1 MANIKTPDG
10 GFYVDSTEF
19 NVDYVNNVVTLAAGT
34 GGGQGGNFLP
44 LAGGTMDA
52 DAIING
58 TEELQITT
66 TDTGESGTVGITP
79 QGVTLV
85 HNTNSAADSRIR
97 AIENSVEIMANGTTV
112 TLNGT
117 GVNFGGG
124 ALSNIASIGASSSAI
139 AFENDMDMNSH
150 KITGLADPT
159 ETTDAMTKN
168 YADITYQAIVDM
180 SEYVRTDDL
189 ADTSTAGIVKQI
201 SNIAQLEATSAST
214 EQIATTLNNLLT
226 ALQNAGIMS
235 AT

>member
-1 MANIKTPDG
+1 MALIKVPDG
-10 GFYVDSTEF
+10 GFYVDDSQVS
-19 NVDYVNNVVTLAAGT
+19 VDYVKKSISIV
-34 GGGQGGNFLP
+34 GGGASGGGLS
-44 LAGGTMDA
+44 LDGGTMNA

-66 TDTGESGTVGITP
+66 ADTGESGTVGITP
-79 QGVTLV
+79 QGVTIV

-97 AIENSVEIMANGTTV
+97 TIENSVEIMANGTTV

-159 ETTDAMTKN
+159 GTTDAMTKN
-168 YADITYQAIVDM
+168 YADITYQAIADM

-189 ADTSTAGIVKQI
+189 ADTSTAGIVKQAAAVAD
-201 SNIAQLEATSAST
+201 STGATDTTLEAKVN
-214 EQIATTLNNLLT
+214 ELIG
-226 ALQNAGIMS
+226 ALRTAGII
-235 AT
+235 APNA

>member
-1 MANIKTPDG
+1 MALIKVPDG
-10 GFYVDSTEF
+10 GFYVDDSQVT
-19 NVDYVNNVVTLAAGT
+19 VDYAKKSISIVGDGA
-34 GGGQGGNFLP
+34 GGGGLS
-44 LAGGTMDA
+44 LDGGTMNA

-66 TDTGESGTVGITP
+66 AD
-79 QGVTLV
+79 
-85 HNTNSAADSRIR
+85 TNSAADSRIR

-159 ETTDAMTKN
+159 GITDAMTKN
-168 YADITYQAIVDM
+168 YADITYQAITGM

-189 ADTSTAGIVKQI
+189 ADTSTAGIVKQAAAVAD
-201 SNIAQLEATSAST
+201 STGATDTTLEAKVN
-214 EQIATTLNNLLT
+214 ELIG
-226 ALQNAGIMS
+226 ALRTAGII
-235 AT
+235 APNA

>member
-1 MANIKTPDG
+1 MANIKDPSG
-10 GFYVDSTEF
+10 SFYLDSSEF
-19 NVDYVNNVVTLAAGT
+19 NVDYAKNKISLVGGTAGES
-34 GGGQGGNFLP
+34 GLS
-44 LAGGTMDA
+44 LDGGTMNA
-52 DAIING
+52 DAVING

-159 ETTDAMTKN
+159 GSTDAMTKN
-168 YADITYQAIVDM
+168 YADITYQAIADM

-189 ADTSTAGIVKQI
+189 ADTSTAGIVKQAAAVAD
-201 SNIAQLEATSAST
+201 STGATD
-214 EQIATTLNNLLT
+214 TTLETKVNELLA
-226 ALQNAGIMS
+226 ALRTAGIL
-235 AT
+235 APNA

>member
-1 MANIKTPDG
+1 MANIKDPSG
-10 GFYVDSTEF
+10 SFYLDSSEF
-19 NVDYVNNVVTLAAGT
+19 NVDYVKNKISLVGGT
-34 GGGQGGNFLP
+34 GGESGLS
-44 LAGGTMDA
+44 LDGGTMNA
-52 DAIING
+52 DAVING

-85 HNTNSAADSRIR
+85 HNTNSVADSRIR

-159 ETTDAMTKN
+159 GSTDAMTKN
-168 YADITYQAIVDM
+168 YADITYQAIADM

-189 ADTSTAGIVKQI
+189 ADTSTAGIVKQAAAVAD
-201 SNIAQLEATSAST
+201 STGATD
-214 EQIATTLNNLLT
+214 TTLETKVNELLA
-226 ALQNAGIMS
+226 ALRTAGIL
-235 AT
+235 APNA

>member
-1 MANIKTPDG
+1 MAQKIIPCG
-10 GFYVDSTEF
+10 GWYID
-19 NVDYVNNVVTLAAGT
+19 NATLT
-34 GGGQGGNFLP
+34 FDENKVLSV
-44 LAGGTMDA
+44 AGGTSGGGLSLDGGTMNA
-52 DAIING
+52 DAVING

-124 ALSNIASIGASSSAI
+124 ALSNIASIGASSSSI

-168 YADITYQAIVDM
+168 YADITYQAIADM

-189 ADTSTAGIVKQI
+189 ADTSTAGIVKQAAAVAD
-201 SNIAQLEATSAST
+201 STGATDTTLEAKVN
-214 EQIATTLNNLLT
+214 ELIG
-226 ALQNAGIMS
+226 ALRNAGII
-235 AT
+235 APNA

>member
-1 MANIKTPDG
+1 MALIKVPDG
-10 GFYVDSTEF
+10 GFYVDNSQVS
-19 NVDYVNNVVTLAAGT
+19 VDYVKKSISIV
-34 GGGQGGNFLP
+34 GGGGGGGGLS
-44 LAGGTMDA
+44 LDGGTMNA
-52 DAIING
+52 DAVING

-66 TDTGESGTVGITP
+66 SDTGESGTVGITP

-85 HNTNSAADSRIR
+85 HNTSSAADSRIR

-159 ETTDAMTKN
+159 GSTDVMTKN
-168 YADITYQAIVDM
+168 YADITYQAIADM

-189 ADTSTAGIVKQI
+189 ADTSTAGIVKQAAAVAD
-201 SNIAQLEATSAST
+201 STGATD
-214 EQIATTLNNLLT
+214 TTLETKVNELLA
-226 ALQNAGIMS
+226 ALRASGVLAPNA
-235 AT
+235 

>member
-1 MANIKTPDG
+1 MAQKIIPCG
-10 GFYVDSTEF
+10 GWYID
-19 NVDYVNNVVTLAAGT
+19 NVTLTFDENKVLSVAGGGT
-34 GGGQGGNFLP
+34 GGGDYLS
-44 LAGGTMDA
+44 LDGGTMNA

-79 QGVTLV
+79 QGVTIV
-85 HNTNSAADSRIR
+85 HNTNSEADSRIR
-97 AIENSVEIMANGTTV
+97 TIENSVEIMANGTTV

-159 ETTDAMTKN
+159 GTTDAMTKN
-168 YADITYQAIVDM
+168 YADITYQSITGM

-189 ADTSTAGIVKQI
+189 ADTSTAGIVKQAAAVAD
-201 SNIAQLEATSAST
+201 STGATD
-214 EQIATTLNNLLT
+214 TTLETKVNELIG
-226 ALQNAGIMS
+226 ALRNAGII
-235 AT
+235 APNA

>member
-1 MANIKTPDG
+1 MALIKVPDG
-10 GFYVDSTEF
+10 GFYVDDSQVI
-19 NVDYVNNVVTLAAGT
+19 VDYAKKSISIIGGDA
-34 GGGQGGNFLP
+34 GGGGLS
-44 LAGGTMDA
+44 LDGGTMNA
-52 DAIING
+52 DAVING

-66 TDTGESGTVGITP
+66 ADTGESGTVGITP
-79 QGVTLV
+79 QGVTIV

-159 ETTDAMTKN
+159 GSTDAVTKN
-168 YADITYQAIVDM
+168 YADITYQAITGM

-189 ADTSTAGIVKQI
+189 ADTATAGIVKQATAVAD
-201 SNIAQLEATSAST
+201 SSGATDTALEAKFNELLAVLRASGVL
-214 EQIATTLNNLLT
+214 A
-226 ALQNAGIMS
+226 QNA
-235 AT
+235 

>member
-1 MANIKTPDG
+1 MRQVATERIPCG
-10 GFYVDSTEF
+10 GWYID
-19 NVDYVNNVVTLAAGT
+19 NATLTFDENKVLSAAGGGT
-34 GGGQGGNFLP
+34 GGGDYLS
-44 LAGGTMDA
+44 LDGGTMNA

-124 ALSNIASIGASSSAI
+124 ALSNIASIGASSSEI

-159 ETTDAMTKN
+159 GTTDAMTKN
-168 YADITYQAIVDM
+168 YADITYQSIADM

-189 ADTSTAGIVKQI
+189 ADTSTAGIVKQAAAVAD
-201 SNIAQLEATSAST
+201 STGATD
-214 EQIATTLNNLLT
+214 TTLETKVNELIG
-226 ALQNAGIMS
+226 ALRTAGII
-235 AT
+235 APNA

>member
-1 MANIKTPDG
+1 MANIKDPSG
-10 GFYVDSTEF
+10 SFYLDSSEF
-19 NVDYVNNVVTLAAGT
+19 NVDYAKNKISLVGGT
-34 GGGQGGNFLP
+34 GGESGLS
-44 LAGGTMDA
+44 LDGGTMNA
-52 DAIING
+52 DAVING

-85 HNTNSAADSRIR
+85 HNTNSVADSRIR

-159 ETTDAMTKN
+159 GSTDAMTKN
-168 YADITYQAIVDM
+168 YADITYQAIADM

-189 ADTSTAGIVKQI
+189 ADTSTAGIVKQAAAVAD
-201 SNIAQLEATSAST
+201 SSGATDTTLEAKVN
-214 EQIATTLNNLLT
+214 ELLA
-226 ALQNAGIMS
+226 ALRTAGIL
-235 AT
+235 APNA